1 VSHQWCSYHP
11 PGKVLPEGGT
21 LPHPIPPL
29 SMKLIS
35 IKSRW
40 FDKII
45 LKGKAEGIKE
55 LLEKNR
61 GADLRDAYLRDAY
74 LRGADL
80 RGADLRDADLRDA
93 DLTGADLR
101 DADLRDADLTGADL
115 RDADLTGADLRDAD
129 LIGAD
134 LRDADLW
141 WHVHHNKL
149 WEPLTEPIRNRINY
163 IKNNKPKE
171 EIELRLRLLKPV
183 LGEFPKDD
191 EGWEKL
197 HQIECKNCPWNGKTI
212 FP

>member
-1 VSHQWCSYHP
+1 
-11 PGKVLPEGGT
+11 
-21 LPHPIPPL
+21 
-29 SMKLIS
+29 MKLIS

-61 GADLRDAYLRDAY
+61 GADLKGAYLRDAY

-80 RGADLRDADLRDA
+80 RGAYLRDADLRDADLTGADLRDADLRDA

-115 RDADLTGADLRDAD
+115 RDADL
-129 LIGAD
+129 IGAD
-134 LRDADLW
+134 LRDADLRGAGNLDIW

-149 WEPLTEPIRNRINY
+149 WEPLTEPIRNRINH